1 MITSKGHW
9 CNMVDATVYVSCM
22 HLSDAQG
29 KRSRYRKTSAVNTD
43 MILNSR
49 HAQNYFPLES
59 SHLTTS
65 TMIISIFS
73 LTVKLIQ

>member
-43 MILNSR
+43 MTLSAR
-49 HAQNYFPLES
+49 RDSQF
-59 SHLTTS
+59 
-65 TMIISIFS
+65 
-73 LTVKLIQ
+73 